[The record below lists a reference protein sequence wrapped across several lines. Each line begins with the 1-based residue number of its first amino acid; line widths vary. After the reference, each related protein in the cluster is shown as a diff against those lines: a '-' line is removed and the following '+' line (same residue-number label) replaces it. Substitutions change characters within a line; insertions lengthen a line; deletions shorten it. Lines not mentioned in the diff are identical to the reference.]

1 VLRQLGRTDRHK
13 TLGCAKLAL
22 IMLVAEALHW
32 VHTVEVYVVVRV
44 DTV

>member
-1 VLRQLGRTDRHK
+1 LRQLGRADRYE

-22 IMLVAEALHW
+22 IMPVAEALYQ
-32 VHTVEVYVVVRV
+32 VHTVKVYVVVRV

>member
-1 VLRQLGRTDRHK
+1 MLRQLGRTDRYK
-13 TLGCAKLAL
+13 TLSCTELVL
-22 IMLVAEALHW
+22 IMLVAEALHQ